1 MAAVDSNRMTTRSS
15 RLAMLGAAASL
26 LVAAA
31 SLLVAGCSSA
41 APPAAGPPLPPNTS
55 GWWRD
60 KVVYEVFVRSFADS
74 NGDGIGDLPGL
85 TSRLPSLGHC
95 AGVAATNTLG
105 VDALWLMPI
114 FRSPSYHGYDVSDYT
129 AVNPQYGTLADFDAL
144 VAAAHACGVKIV
156 LDMVLNHSS
165 SAHPWFSESASGPAS
180 ARRGY
185 YVWSDTASSPGW
197 PSPTGGSGASWYL
210 AGGAWYYAA
219 FSPSMPDLN
228 LTNPAVE
235 AELVTAMK
243 FWLQRG
249 VDGFRL
255 DAVPYFVETGRGDSQ
270 RNQPGTHALLKRIR
284 AALQAE
290 YPETLLVAEAW
301 QSAQVVSSY
310 YGAGDEVQLAFTF
323 DLSASLVKAAA
334 GGIGGDLMNGIE
346 AAEAALGAIDRGFQA
361 PFLTNHDQLRVG
373 RQLAGDA
380 GAMRVAAATLFAL
393 AGTPF
398 IYYGE
403 ELGMMGE
410 PGPDDRAKR
419 TPYRWNALPPKY
431 GFTTGT
437 GWYGPT
443 TEAAGVD
450 LETERADL
458 ASTWNL
464 YRALIALRHA
474 SPPLQGVGFA
484 RLTALPAT
492 ATSPIAILRSAA
504 GKRILFVA
512 NFGVA
517 PSGPFTV
524 PLPQPPSAANP
535 PSLLLGEGLPV
546 PPSVA
551 GDTLSFTT
559 MQARGFAYLAL
570 D

>member
-1 MAAVDSNRMTTRSS
+1 
-15 RLAMLGAAASL
+15 
-26 LVAAA
+26 
-31 SLLVAGCSSA
+31 
-41 APPAAGPPLPPNTS
+41 
-55 GWWRD
+55 
-60 KVVYEVFVRSFADS
+60 VV
-74 NGDGIGDLPGL
+74 
-85 TSRLPSLGHC
+85 
-95 AGVAATNTLG
+95 ATNTLG

-114 FRSPSYHGYDVSDYT
+114 FPSPSYHGYDVSDYT
-129 AVNPQYGTLADFDAL
+129 AINPQYGTLADFDAL
-144 VAAAHACGVKIV
+144 VSAAHACGVKIV

-180 ARRGY
+180 GRRGY
-185 YVWSDTASSPGW
+185 YVWSDTVTSPGW
-197 PSPTGGSGASWYL
+197 PNPTNGAGASWYL

-255 DAVPYFVETGRGDSQ
+255 DAVPYFVETGSGAGQ
-270 RNQPGTHALLKRIR
+270 RNQPGTHAFLKRIR
-284 AALQAE
+284 AELQAV
-290 YPETLLVAEAW
+290 YPDTLLVAEAW

-334 GGIGGDLMNGIE
+334 GGIGGDFMNGID
-346 AAEAALGAIDRGFQA
+346 AAESALGAIDRGFQA
-361 PFLTNHDQLRVG
+361 PFLTNHDQARVM

-380 GAMRVAAATLFAL
+380 GAGRVAAAALFAM

-398 IYYGE
+398 VYYGE
-403 ELGMMGE
+403 ELGMQGE
-410 PGPDDRAKR
+410 PGGDDQAKR
-419 TPYRWNALPPKY
+419 TPFRWTSTAPGY

-437 GWYGPT
+437 PWYRTT
-443 TEAAGVD
+443 TEAVGVD
-450 LETERADL
+450 LETERADPG
-458 ASTWNL
+458 STWNL

-474 SPPLQGVGFA
+474 NPPLQGVGFS

-492 ATSPIAILRSAA
+492 ASTPVAILRSAA

-512 NFGVA
+512 NFGGA

-524 PLPQPPSAANP
+524 PLPQPQPAANP

-551 GDTLSFTT
+551 GVTLSFTD